1 MKKKETKV
9 IKILD
14 EFTVVINAGATDV
27 QLNDKII
34 IFEPG
39 PTINDLDG
47 TELGRYDFKKAELI
61 VTEVYPNFT
70 IAKHL
75 KEGNAFSLAK
85 NLTGTTFMSNGP
97 LVVNKN
103 EITKISPKNPSIVV
117 GDLVKLI

>member
-47 TELGRYDFKKAELI
+47 TELG
-61 VTEVYPNFT
+61 
-70 IAKHL
+70 
-75 KEGNAFSLAK
+75 
-85 NLTGTTFMSNGP
+85 
-97 LVVNKN
+97 
-103 EITKISPKNPSIVV
+103 
-117 GDLVKLI
+117 